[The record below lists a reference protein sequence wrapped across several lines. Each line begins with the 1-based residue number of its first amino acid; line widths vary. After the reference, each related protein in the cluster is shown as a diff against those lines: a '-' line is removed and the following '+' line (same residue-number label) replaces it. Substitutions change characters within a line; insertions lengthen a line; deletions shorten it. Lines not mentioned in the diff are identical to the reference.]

1 MNSNLHSSLID
12 NITPNQISAFLKR
25 KGWQQ
30 VEYANPALMVF
41 EGLLPSFNEDVSI
54 VIPSKSEFSDYPA
67 RLRDCVRMLSQY
79 YEQPADT
86 IIHNIAHWDRDI
98 FKIHIASPIGKEQ
111 LLPLDFTATL
121 ISKYK
126 DFMAF
131 AASTEADTKR
141 FYAKVTGTG
150 REFTDKCKFGHT
162 FVGSFGLTI
171 ECPLDL
177 VPELPMPGL
186 PPPRPFPRAVTE
198 RIASGSANLTD
209 AVRDRN
215 PEAIIQNY
223 RTGFSGNMCEILT
236 DIYEVL
242 DGREL
247 SHGIIW
253 APELPPSE
261 TLSSVDVKMAIDEKS
276 YEVLKIAANVL
287 QTIEEPDVD
296 KTIIGRITRLKSEKP
311 PLNIEAF
318 ASASR
323 TIVVYWEME
332 KQQPLNVHIELSIDL
347 YTQACDAHK
356 NGRKIKVIG
365 KPKKSGKF
373 WELKDYHD
381 FEVI

>member
-1 MNSNLHSSLID
+1 MNSILYSSLID
-12 NITPNQISAFLKR
+12 TITPGQISTFLKR

-30 VEYANPALMVF
+30 VKYANPALMVF
-41 EGLLPSFNEDVSI
+41 EGFAPLVNEDVSL
-54 VIPSKSEFSDYPA
+54 VIPSKKEFSDYPV
-67 RLRDCVRMLSQY
+67 RLRDCVRLLSQY
-79 YEQPADT
+79 YKQPTDI

-98 FKIHIASPIGKEQ
+98 LKIRVESPVGREQ
-111 LLPLDFTATL
+111 LLPLDFAATV

-131 AASTEADTKR
+131 AAATEADTRR
-141 FYAKVTGTG
+141 FFAKVTAAG

-186 PPPRPFPRAVTE
+186 PLPRPFPRAVTE
-198 RIASGSANLTD
+198 RIATGSANLTE
-209 AVRDRN
+209 AVRDEN
-215 PEAIIQNY
+215 PDVLIQNY
-223 RTGFSGNMCEILT
+223 RTGFSGNMCVILT
-236 DIYEVL
+236 DIYEAL

-253 APELPPSE
+253 APELPPSHS
-261 TLSSVDVKMAIDEKS
+261 LSSIDIKTTINQKS
-276 YEVLKIAANVL
+276 YDVLKVAATAL

-296 KTIIGRITRLKSEKP
+296 KIVTGRITRLKSEKP
-311 PLNIEAF
+311 PLNTEEF
-318 ASASR
+318 AYASR
-323 TIVVYWEME
+323 TIVVYWEVE
-332 KQQPLNVHIELSIDL
+332 KHQPLHVHIELPIEL

-356 NGRKIKVIG
+356 NGRKIKAIG
-365 KPKKSGKF
+365 KPVKSGKF
-373 WELKDYHD
+373 WELKDYHG